1 MRKIILTALLLF
13 PTVSAVA
20 QSAQP
25 ASLRLKNIHGR
36 WVNLADYKGKVVLI
50 NFWATWCPPCRQEIP
65 DLIKMQRQYRKKG
78 LQIVG
83 ITYPPQKISEVR
95 RFARK
100 FKINYPV
107 AIGTKA
113 GKAQFTSSETLP
125 VTVVIDRKG
134 TGRDVIEGIMYR
146 DEFDQKVKPL
156 LLSVPPSRARPSRVL
171 PRSDFRQLNPS
182 GARRA
187 NRNQS
192 ASLRK
197 R

>member
-20 QSAQP
+20 QSSPLP

-36 WVNLADYKGKVVLI
+36 WLSLSDYKGKVVLI

-65 DLIKMQRQYRKKG
+65 DLIKLQQKYRNKG

-83 ITYPPQKISEVR
+83 ITYPPEKISEVR
-95 RFARK
+95 RFVRRLRM
-100 FKINYPV
+100 NYPV

-113 GKAQFTSSETLP
+113 SKARFTSSETLP
-125 VTVVIDRKG
+125 VTVVIDRNG
-134 TGRDVIEGIMYR
+134 AVRDVIEGIMYA

-156 LLSVPPSRARPSRVL
+156 LLSVPTSRARPNRVV
-171 PRSDFRQLNPS
+171 SINKK
-182 GARRA
+182 AC
-187 NRNQS
+187 
-192 ASLRK
+192 SL
-197 R
+197 